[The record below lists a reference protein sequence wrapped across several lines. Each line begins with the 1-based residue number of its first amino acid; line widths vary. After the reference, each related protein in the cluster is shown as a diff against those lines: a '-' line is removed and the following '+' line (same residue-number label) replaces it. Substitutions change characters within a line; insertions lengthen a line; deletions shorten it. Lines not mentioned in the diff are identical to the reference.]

1 MSDIETLTNLFA
13 KTYDPNPNVRKAAE
27 LEIRK
32 VNHLHYLLLYLCS
45 NRPGLRI
52 Q

>member
-32 VNHLHYLLLYLCS
+32 VNYLHCLLRYWCS
-45 NRPGLRI
+45 NRPDCRL